1 MYMKKRRGESNY
13 IAFGVVLL
21 AVIILIIA
29 NLDWSG
35 AQVKGDRIVEVMRK
49 YVLIMEGN
57 GCLTLSQQQSLTE
70 ELERLGVTNITYHC
84 NPLEKASYGEEVVL
98 SISGEVNALKITS
111 FDDLNVVRTQEGVR
125 FSKTLKSTAQY

>member
-1 MYMKKRRGESNY
+1 MKKRRGESNY

-84 NPLEKASYGEEVVL
+84 NPLEKAPYGEEVVL

-111 FDDLNVVRTQEGVR
+111 FEDLNVVRTQEGVR